1 VTYPILGAGGSAAR
15 QLRQYVNDF
24 GLTPAGE
31 RNVSKEDDDRDR
43 QPVRWTDGRPL
54 IIYGRPAIE
63 NG

>member
-1 VTYPILGAGGSAAR
+1 
-15 QLRQYVNDF
+15 VNDF